1 MPTIAEAYVQIIPSA
16 EGISGKISSAL
27 NNEAENAGASSGGKF
42 SSAFSNGLKKA
53 GKGAVIAIG
62 AATTGIAALT
72 KASVSG
78 FAEMEQLMGGVD
90 TLFTP
95 TQSMDE
101 FVTELGKIGV
111 SAEEAAQRYTA
122 GADIVKNNAAEAY
135 KTAGISANE
144 YMTQATS
151 TAAAMVSSLGG
162 DTVAAA
168 KLADQAII
176 DMSDNANKMG
186 TSIESIQ
193 NAYSGFA
200 KGNFTM
206 LDNLKLGYG
215 GTKEEME
222 RLLEDA
228 EKLSGVE
235 YDISSYADIAQAVH
249 VIQEN
254 MNIAGTTAKEAS
266 TTISGSI
273 QSMSAAWS
281 NLVTGMAD
289 KNADV
294 PGLVNQ
300 FVESVGTVAT
310 NILPVVEQ
318 ALVGVGTLIEQL
330 VPEIMN
336 RIPTFISETLPSLIE
351 SGISVL
357 EAIITGIQENAEQLG
372 NSAAE
377 IISMLVVAISDMA
390 PDLLNAALI
399 IIESLA
405 SGLAEN
411 LDTIIPAV
419 TSMIL
424 EIANVLVTHV
434 DDIIAV
440 GFQLFSSLVQGI
452 LQALPVIIQQ
462 LPVLLEGL
470 INGCMAHLPEIVQMW
485 VDLMSCLSE
494 ALPDIVDSL
503 LQVLPELLVQIIE
516 YWTGP
521 GATQLFSAA
530 LKMWEAL
537 TKALII
543 IVARVIAG
551 IGTLV
556 RNIGS
561 EIGGAA
567 GKVLSSAKKMFEGLF
582 TATKDIMTKVKTGI
596 SNGFNTVISFIKGLG
611 SKMAE
616 AGRNLI
622 LGLWNG
628 ISDKFGWVLEKIK
641 GLGKAILGKLS
652 SVFEEKSPSK
662 ATERIGKYLG
672 EGLGIGWEDSMKKVN
687 AEIGKDLN
695 YKGNI
700 EVDSTF
706 KDDFEEGLQ
715 VAANGLGAS
724 VPTTANEDNSSL
736 EGATIIINDSIS
748 LDGTPLKDVV
758 AKYTIQKI
766 GNEMRAMKVSKG
778 GFNAI

>member
-1 MPTIAEAYVQIIPSA
+1 MPTIADAYVQIIPSA

-27 NNEAENAGASSGGKF
+27 NSEAENAGASSGGKF

-53 GKGAVIAIG
+53 GKRAVIAIG

-72 KASVSG
+72 KASISG

-186 TSIESIQ
+186 TSMESIQ

-215 GTKEEME
+215 GTKEEMQ
-222 RLLEDA
+222 RLLDKA
-228 EKLSGVE
+228 EEISGVK
-235 YDISSYADIAQAVH
+235 YDISSYADIANAIH
-249 VIQEN
+249 VIQKD

-310 NILPVVEQ
+310 NILPVAEQ

-351 SGISVL
+351 SGISVV

-372 NSAAE
+372 ESAAE
-377 IISMLVVAISDMA
+377 IISMLVVAISGMG
-390 PDLLNAALI
+390 PDLLDAALI

-411 LDTIIPAV
+411 LDIIIPAA

-424 EIANVLVTHV
+424 EIANVLVSHV

-440 GFQLFSSLVQGI
+440 GFQLFSSLIQGI

-462 LPVLLEGL
+462 LPFLLEGL

-582 TATKDIMTKVKTGI
+582 TAAKEIITKVKTGI

-611 SKMAE
+611 SKMGE
-616 AGRNLI
+616 AGKNLI
-622 LGLWNG
+622 TGLWNG
-628 ISDKFGWVLEKIK
+628 INDKFGWVLEKVK

-672 EGLGIGWEDSMKKVN
+672 EGLGIGWEKSMEKVN
-687 AEIGKDLN
+687 AEIGKDLD

-706 KDDFEEGLQ
+706 KDDFEKGLQ

-724 VPTTANEDNSSL
+724 VPTTTSEDASSL
-736 EGATIIINDSIS
+736 EGAIIIINDSIS